1 MKTVTLVSLAMS
13 LGLTNAQVR
22 FCDANR
28 RPNWEDCQFPIVHLF
43 NCCMTAPANH
53 SIPPGDSLMADF
65 GMQCST
71 EIAHINGELDPA
83 PSCMHWWWIDGNCLV
98 THCFQEEPNDGE
110 GDPRSL
116 TLGQVHQLYEP
127 IQSRCSVL
135 RAGGEF
141 TGNFEFV
148 NVFNDE
154 GGDGGPS
161 KRDIEVKRAL
171 FQSLKG
177 ESLPNGMMKGHSSLA
192 EYLEWRNDTASAAE
206 RMASD
211 ILDQGDLGLRELAKR
226 QNENDDYFQI
236 QFEALGIRHPTDF
249 ERGPRLSSGVAYT
262 WETSE
267 TQTFSVTTSVSMGAS
282 WNIFTAS
289 VGVEMT
295 ESESFTVTEGLTFD
309 VDCPNQGQITF
320 YPLYDYY
327 EVISHPSET
336 TVEIWIPVLS
346 SDRKVNGEIAVAC
359 LG

>member
-1 MKTVTLVSLAMS
+1 
-13 LGLTNAQVR
+13 
-22 FCDANR
+22 
-28 RPNWEDCQFPIVHLF
+28 
-43 NCCMTAPANH
+43 MT
-53 SIPPGDSLMADF
+53 DF
-65 GMQCST
+65 GMEGST

-110 GDPRSL
+110 GDPRSI
-116 TLGQVHQLYEP
+116 TEGQVYQLYEP
-127 IQSRCSVL
+127 IESRCSVL

-154 GGDGGPS
+154 GGDGGSS
-161 KRDIEVKRAL
+161 KRMMKREL
-171 FQSLKG
+171 FQGLKG
-177 ESLPNGMMKGHSSLA
+177 ESLPNGMTKGHSTLA

-211 ILDQGDLGLRELAKR
+211 ALKERDLGVREIAKR
-226 QNENDDYFQI
+226 QNENDDYFQFN
-236 QFEALGIRHPTDF
+236 FEALGIRHPTNF
-249 ERGPRLSSGVAYT
+249 ERGPRLSSGVGYT

-282 WNIFTAS
+282 WEVFTAS
-289 VGVEMT
+289 VGVEVT

-309 VDCPNQGQITF
+309 VDCPNQGQVTF

-327 EVISHPSET
+327 EVTGYPSET

-346 SDRKVNGEIAVAC
+346 NDRKVNGEIAIAC